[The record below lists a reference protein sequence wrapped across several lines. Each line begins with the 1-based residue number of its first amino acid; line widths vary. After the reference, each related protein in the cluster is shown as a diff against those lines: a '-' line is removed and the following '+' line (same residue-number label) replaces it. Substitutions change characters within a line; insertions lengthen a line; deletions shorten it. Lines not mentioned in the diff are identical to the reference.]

1 MTLWFVA
8 GETSGDSRAAEVMR
22 ALRELRPDIV
32 FAGAGGPRM
41 QEFAGRPFDNW
52 TAQAAVLGLWD
63 VLRHYGYFK
72 KKFRRML
79 VDIQEANPVAVV
91 LVDYP
96 GFNLR
101 LANALRKSGYGGKI
115 LYYISP
121 QVWAWNRGRIP
132 RMAKTL
138 DLMICVFPFEAPMY
152 EASGLHTVFVGHPL
166 LEALEQKKNSAPREP
181 GLVGFFPGSR
191 EREVRRIFPAMIGAA
206 AIIRREFPGIR
217 FEAAAASE
225 AHAEKMRAMTADIV
239 VRAGTAHSLMQR
251 ATAGVVCSGTA
262 TLEAAFFGLP
272 YCLVYKI
279 AWLTFEIGKRLVHVD
294 GLGIVNILNNY
305 RKNPPPDPRL
315 PARPAPHV
323 VREFI
328 QSNATPEALA
338 EEVLR
343 LLRDETSRE
352 TLSRKLLQITSEL
365 AAHGA
370 SERAAAALLQ
380 TLESGSA
387 SELLLHLAAERAAV
401 NAALR
406 LGIED
411 FHDRPHLLARRGP
424 GFRDRFAHEARDLFG
439 TWRRRKKNR
448 KNRDLRTFVVRHRLP
463 PAFFESLDGIMT
475 FLDLL
480 AHDGHR
486 VGVVE
491 CTAGPALLNGGVH
504 ERGLQHA
511 QHAEP
516 ERLARQ
522 HGRLDFLVDPSLKR
536 HS

>member
-1 MTLWFVA
+1 MTPPPSLSLWFVA
-8 GETSGDSRAAEVMR
+8 GETSGDARAAEVMR
-22 ALRELRPDIV
+22 ALREARPDIR
-32 FAGAGGPRM
+32 FSGAGGPRM
-41 QEFAGRPFDNW
+41 QGLAGRPFDNW
-52 TAQAAVLGLWD
+52 TAQAGVLGLWD

-79 VDIQEANPVAVV
+79 ADIQETKPSAVV

-101 LANALRKSGYGGKI
+101 LAKALRKSGYGGKI

-132 RMAKTL
+132 KMARVL

-166 LEALEQKKNSAPREP
+166 LEALEQDKAPAP

-206 AIIRREFPGIR
+206 KIIRQEFPGAR

-225 AHAEKMRAMTADIV
+225 AHAEKMRAMGGDIV

-279 AWLTFEIGKRLVHVD
+279 AWLTFEIGKRLVDVD

-305 RKNPPPDPRL
+305 RRNPPPDPRL
-315 PARPAPHV
+315 PAKPAPHV

-328 QSNATPEALA
+328 QDDATPEALA
-338 EEVLR
+338 GEVLR
-343 LLRDETSRE
+343 LLRDDAAREKLSRE
-352 TLSRKLLQITSEL
+352 LLQITSEL
-365 AAHGA
+365 DAHGA
-370 SERAAAALLQ
+370 SQRAALTLLQ
-380 TLESGSA
+380 
-387 SELLLHLAAERAAV
+387 
-401 NAALR
+401 ALK
-406 LGIED
+406 
-411 FHDRPHLLARRGP
+411 P
-424 GFRDRFAHEARDLFG
+424 
-439 TWRRRKKNR
+439 
-448 KNRDLRTFVVRHRLP
+448 
-463 PAFFESLDGIMT
+463 
-475 FLDLL
+475 
-480 AHDGHR
+480 
-486 VGVVE
+486 
-491 CTAGPALLNGGVH
+491 
-504 ERGLQHA
+504 
-511 QHAEP
+511 
-516 ERLARQ
+516 
-522 HGRLDFLVDPSLKR
+522 
-536 HS
+536 